1 MKNFEKETLG
11 TRLADRCV
19 CGDDI
24 HAGLAVG
31 RLPRRNRSGRRRAK
45 PRNPSRPSLPWPFGS
60 PAGEGMSGSVT
71 SPGPTS
77 ATKSGRDY
85 IAQSWNPETA
95 AAKPATWIS
104 S

>member
-1 MKNFEKETLG
+1 
-11 TRLADRCV
+11 
-19 CGDDI
+19 
-24 HAGLAVG
+24 
-31 RLPRRNRSGRRRAK
+31 
-45 PRNPSRPSLPWPFGS
+45 
-60 PAGEGMSGSVT
+60 MSGSVT

-104 S
+104 SERKFERSPLRGLGYSNLLGATWGVRGASLERHERMEATISEENPDCGTSQYVAEEVHAQNNS